1 MEKQVQEFVAAKTK
15 ELLAAHSC
23 CQELKDAANAW
34 LAAVGTDKEAEAT
47 KNYIAE
53 MEEDITTIDALIA
66 LTESELGAKIFG
78 DAAAAVG
85 QQAKDAKAKGAHYC
99 FCDACAACEAMLA
112 KKDELLK

>member
-1 MEKQVQEFVAAKTK
+1 MEKQVQEFVTEKTK
-15 ELLAAHSC
+15 ALLAAHSC
-23 CQELKDAANAW
+23 CQELRDAANAW

-53 MEEDITTIDALIA
+53 MEADITTIDDLIGLA
-66 LTESELGAKIFG
+66 ESELGAKIFG
-78 DAAAAVG
+78 DAAPAVA

-112 KKDELLK
+112 KKDEILK

>member
-53 MEEDITTIDALIA
+53 MEEDITTIDDLIA

-85 QQAKDAKAKGAHYC
+85 HQAKDAKAKGAHYC

>member
-53 MEEDITTIDALIA
+53 MEEDITTIDDLIA

-85 QQAKDAKAKGAHYC
+85 QQSKDAKAKGAHYC

>member
-53 MEEDITTIDALIA
+53 MEEDITTIDDLIA
-66 LTESELGAKIFG
+66 PTESELGAKIFG